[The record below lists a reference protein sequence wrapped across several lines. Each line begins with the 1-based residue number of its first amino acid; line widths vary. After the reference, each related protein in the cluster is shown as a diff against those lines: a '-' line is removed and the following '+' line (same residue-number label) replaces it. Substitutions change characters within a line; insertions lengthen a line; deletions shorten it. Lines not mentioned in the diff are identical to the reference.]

1 MDTALSPQSVS
12 HVGGTRSVAEVEG
25 NRELRRAEAW
35 IVANPITR
43 NPKTNFP
50 NILIRARAESE
61 VAHPG
66 TIDAPQKL

>member
-1 MDTALSPQSVS
+1 M
-12 HVGGTRSVAEVEG
+12 AEVEG
-25 NRELRRAEAW
+25 NRALRRAEAW

-43 NPKTNFP
+43 NPKTHFP